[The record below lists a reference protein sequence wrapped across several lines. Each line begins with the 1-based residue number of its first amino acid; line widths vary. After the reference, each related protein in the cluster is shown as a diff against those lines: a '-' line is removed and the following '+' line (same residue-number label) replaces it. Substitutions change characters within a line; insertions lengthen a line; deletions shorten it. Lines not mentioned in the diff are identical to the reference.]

1 MVLFLCFLGAYCS
14 CLFAFLSVLFFFL
27 VIYSP
32 DVIFV
37 PSFVCG
43 HFSGLFNPSGYFVR
57 FVSGGFF
64 VGGVAFFLKYET
76 KVINEGVKLIWIFWQ
91 DHTVSIHE
99 INFVS
104 LIRAFIFFSEGRLN
118 NFVATPTE
126 LLFPF
131 APTMI
136 IVMVDLVWLDNIK
149 TLS

>member
-1 MVLFLCFLGAYCS
+1 MWFLFPPLCVGIFQVFLIQVAILLDLFLVGFLWVV
-14 CLFAFLSVLFFFL
+14 LLFFF
-27 VIYSP
+27 
-32 DVIFV
+32 F
-37 PSFVCG
+37 
-43 HFSGLFNPSGYFVR
+43 
-57 FVSGGFF
+57 
-64 VGGVAFFLKYET
+64 KYET